1 MKKNNLFVFG
11 IIAMMASC
19 SNGEMGDQ
27 KGQDSSIIDIP
38 FDGRIALSASPEISV
53 TETRAAVTGW
63 TDTPIR
69 VWGLNNT
76 GTGWDTDDSCLFPGP
91 NHYANGVVDSNGNV
105 VFDGSEV
112 YFYPL
117 NSDVDFSFYS
127 CSPQPQSTITQN
139 AVLATYDITGAQ
151 DIRWGEAIAADAEA
165 EKGEVI
171 VDGIKYNGYN
181 ARYFRKGGKTPV
193 LKFKHLLTQ
202 LQFKGIKGDEGGYT
216 TGDGVVWPV
225 SIRNIE
231 VISAPKASL
240 VVAGANKGTLTAAA
254 ADDDIPVYFEGDI
267 PYSNSTAT
275 DVSPVENTG
284 ANAGTTMV
292 LPSTTGTYKVKVTLV
307 ANVNGKDKTQENI
320 ITITYKKDGAVAPF
334 EAGKIYTVN
343 LTIYGLRLVDLDAS
357 LEPWTSEGAIDQE
370 VN

>member
-1 MKKNNLFVFG
+1 M
-11 IIAMMASC
+11 
-19 SNGEMGDQ
+19 
-27 KGQDSSIIDIP
+27 
-38 FDGRIALSASPEISV
+38 
-53 TETRAAVTGW
+53 
-63 TDTPIR
+63 
-69 VWGLNNT
+69 
-76 GTGWDTDDSCLFPGP
+76 
-91 NHYANGVVDSNGNV
+91 
-105 VFDGSEV
+105 
-112 YFYPL
+112 
-117 NSDVDFSFYS
+117 
-127 CSPQPQSTITQN
+127 
-139 AVLATYDITGAQ
+139 
-151 DIRWGEAIAADAEA
+151 
-165 EKGEVI
+165 
-171 VDGIKYNGYN
+171 
-181 ARYFRKGGKTPV
+181 
-193 LKFKHLLTQ
+193 
-202 LQFKGIKGDEGGYT
+202 
-216 TGDGVVWPV
+216 
-225 SIRNIE
+225 
-231 VISAPKASL
+231 
-240 VVAGANKGTLTAAA
+240 AGANKGTLTAAA